1 MQSTNLKP
9 LVGSVF
15 ERRPLGANGSGASAL
30 SPRSGAEKTGF
41 PAVKRRI
48 DNLDPGSG
56 IGASSKPKGKSS
68 FLRSREGISKTPEIP
83 IPGPM
88 QTVRLG
94 GPRAPADLEKEDTD
108 WREQI
113 SHENEMKVASM
124 TDEERER
131 ERQEILERFGD
142 GIGEIL
148 RKAKANRLA
157 MSKQESDLTTDLN
170 EGEQITWISFHLMFN
185 PVNSACVIRD
195 TQAFHPNQCVRVARS
210 A

>member
-15 ERRPLGANGSGASAL
+15 ERRPLGAGSGASGPSL
-30 SPRSGAEKTGF
+30 RSGAEKTGF

-48 DNLDPGSG
+48 DNPNPGSG
-56 IGASSKPKGKSS
+56 IGANGKPKGKSS
-68 FLRSREGISKTPEIP
+68 FLRSREGISMTPEVP

-88 QTVRLG
+88 QTARLG
-94 GPRAPADLEKEDTD
+94 GPRAPADFEKEDTD

-113 SHENEMKVASM
+113 SRENEMKVASM

-142 GIGEIL
+142 GIGQIL
-148 RKAKANRLA
+148 RKAKAKRLA
-157 MSKQESDLTTDLN
+157 MSKQESDLTADLN
-170 EGEQITWISFHLMFN
+170 EGKKITRIFLYPTFN
-185 PVNSACVIRD
+185 LVNSACVIRD
-195 TQAFHPNQCVRVARS
+195 TKTIYPNQCVRVSHS